1 MRETP
6 REDVELSCPF
16 CHGKL
21 ARPAEMKISAMETVL
36 GGTCGACG
44 ALYLMDPTGKNVGE
58 IMVQALS
65 LAAAR
70 LSKDSSDM
78 VAGKDYDDTV
88 LSYNWRTHR
97 SSGEAKGFMDGCGR
111 LYVIKVKK
119 DGE

>member
-1 MRETP
+1 
-6 REDVELSCPF
+6 
-16 CHGKL
+16 
-21 ARPAEMKISAMETVL
+21 MKISAMETVL
-36 GGTCGACG
+36 GGTCSSCG

-58 IMVQALS
+58 IMVQALD

-97 SSGEAKGFMDGCGR
+97 SSGEPKGFMDGCGR

-119 DGE
+119 G

>member
-1 MRETP
+1 
-6 REDVELSCPF
+6 
-16 CHGKL
+16 
-21 ARPAEMKISAMETVL
+21 MKISAMETVL
-36 GGTCGACG
+36 GGTCGTCG
-44 ALYLMDPTGKNVGE
+44 ALYLLDPTSKNVGE
-58 IMVQALS
+58 TMVQALG

-97 SSGEAKGFMDGCGR
+97 STGEPKSYMDGCGR

-119 DGE
+119 GQE

>member
-1 MRETP
+1 MREAT
-6 REDVELSCPF
+6 REGVELSCPF
-16 CHGKL
+16 CRSKL
-21 ARPAEMKISAMETVL
+21 ARPAEMKISAMETAL
-36 GGTCGACG
+36 GGICISCG

-58 IMVQALS
+58 IMVQALD

-78 VAGKDYDDTV
+78 VAGKDYDDRV

-97 SSGEAKGFMDGCGR
+97 SSGEPKGFMDGCGR

-119 DGE
+119 G